1 VQPNSYRQSS
11 FISMGHG
18 RQIGNKPKPKGREL
32 RRTISRG
39 QVHRVISEAHRLALV
54 QNVELHL
61 TSDARQGDDTT
72 GDVPPPRTLE
82 ERIFAALAMDGQTSL
97 NVFQLAVAVYGRSR
111 AFDELDG
118 LEKLTVEMVESMA
131 LVVDFDGR
139 LMLPASGGG
148 A

>member
-1 VQPNSYRQSS
+1 VQPESFRQSS

-32 RRTISRG
+32 WGRISRG
-39 QVHRVISEAHRLALV
+39 QIHRVISETHRLALV
-54 QNVELHL
+54 QNAELHL
-61 TSDARQGDDTT
+61 TVDGRSDDTT

-139 LMLPASGGG
+139 LMLPATGGG